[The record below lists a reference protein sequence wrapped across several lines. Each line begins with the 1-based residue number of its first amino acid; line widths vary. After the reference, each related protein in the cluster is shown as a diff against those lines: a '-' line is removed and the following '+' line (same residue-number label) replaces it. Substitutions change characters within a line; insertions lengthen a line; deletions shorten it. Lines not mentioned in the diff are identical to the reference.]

1 MGMKP
6 TPFGTQIPYEEKE
19 FKVVGTNPEARPDAV
34 DKVTGKARYAAD
46 INLPGQL
53 IGKVLRSPHA
63 HANIKSIDTSAAEA
77 LKGVKAVVTR
87 DNFADLPVQH
97 ASAGEI
103 MVNFRDVTRA
113 MMAREKALFDGHPV
127 AAVAATSE
135 SIAKAALKLIKVD
148 YEVLPH
154 VIEVA
159 DAMKP
164 DAPLL
169 NEEQFTKGV
178 EPAPDKPSNI
188 AAQMTSVLGD
198 IEEGFGQAEL
208 IVEHEFNTKA
218 AHQGYIEP
226 HSSLA
231 NYTEGGNAEIWTS
244 TQGHFLIRAQ
254 VAKVLAMEV
263 SRVKVTPA
271 ELGGG
276 FGGKNMIYLEPLA
289 VQLSKKSG
297 RPVKMTMTR
306 DEVFRASGPTSG
318 TNIIIKIGVTKKG
331 RITAA
336 KAILNYQSGCFPGS
350 SLPLCTPTAFTRYDI
365 PNVLVIGNDV
375 VCNRPKVA
383 AYRAPGAPM
392 IAFGVETI
400 MDEIA
405 EELKIDP
412 IEIRLLNAAKE
423 GTQTH
428 FGPKLGPIGYI
439 ETLEAAQAHDHMKTK
454 LGPNQGRGIATGFWN
469 TLGMETSATL
479 NINQDGTA
487 SFIYG
492 TVDVAGG
499 MRAAYSQMVA
509 EELGIPFENVKS
521 IQSDTTSLGFNFTTA
536 GSRGTAAGGMAAV
549 KASRDAITRMCEVA
563 ARIWEVEPDEVVW
576 EDGHAR
582 PAGSNVGDF
591 DPLSLAEIAA
601 KAGFFGGTIAG
612 HAEINVTGGGP
623 GFGTYLVDVEVD
635 RDTGAV
641 KVLRYT
647 IIQDAGKAI
656 FPDYVKAQFHGAAV
670 QGIGLALNE
679 EYIYDDKGVMIN
691 PGFLDYRIP
700 VASDIPPIET
710 QIVEVPNPLHPYG
723 VRGVGEVP
731 IIPPLGAIANA
742 IYHATG
748 VRMRSHPMSP
758 PKVLAALEEAAPAV
772 AAE

>member
-6 TPFGTQIPYEEKE
+6 TPFGTQIPYEEKNL
-19 FKVVGTNPEARPDAV
+19 KIVGTNPTVRPDAV

-63 HANIKSIDTSAAEA
+63 HARIKSIDTTKAAK
-77 LKGVKAVVTR
+77 LTGVKAIVTS
-87 DNFADLPVQH
+87 ADFSDMPVLH
-97 ASAGEI
+97 AAAGEI
-103 MVNFRDVTRA
+103 MVNFRDVTRTF
-113 MMAREKALFDGHPV
+113 MAREKVLFDGHPV
-127 AAVAATSE
+127 AAVAAISE
-135 SIAKAALKLIKVD
+135 SVAKAALKLIKVD

-154 VIEVA
+154 VIDVVE
-159 DAMKP
+159 AMQP

-169 NEEQFTKGV
+169 DEEQFTKGID
-178 EPAPDKPSNI
+178 PAPEKPSNI
-188 AAQMTSVLGD
+188 AAQLKSVLGD
-198 IEEGFGQAEL
+198 VTEGFSQADLVIER
-208 IVEHEFNTKA
+208 EFHTKA
-218 AHQGYIEP
+218 VHQGYIEP
-226 HSSLA
+226 QSSIA
-231 NYTEGGNAEIWTS
+231 NYTDGGDAEVWTG
-244 TQGHFLIRAQ
+244 TQGHFLIRALLS
-254 VAKVLAMEV
+254 KVLEMDV

-276 FGGKNMIYLEPLA
+276 FGGKNSIYLEPLA
-289 VQLSKKSG
+289 VMLSKKSG
-297 RPVKMTMTR
+297 RPVKLTMTR
-306 DEVFRASGPTSG
+306 GEVFRATGPTSG
-318 TNIIIKIGVTKKG
+318 TNIIIKIGVTKEGK
-331 RITAA
+331 ITAA
-336 KAILNYQSGCFPGS
+336 HATLNYQSGCFPGS
-350 SLPLCTPTAFTRYDI
+350 SLPLCTPTVFTRYDI

-392 IAFGVETI
+392 IAFGVETVI
-400 MDEIA
+400 DEIA
-405 EELKIDP
+405 EELNLDKID
-412 IEIRLLNAAKE
+412 IRLLNAAKE

-439 ETLEAAQAHDHMKTK
+439 ETLEAAKVHSHMKVP

-499 MRAAYSQMVA
+499 MRAAYAQVIA
-509 EELGIPFENVKS
+509 EELGIAFENVKA

-536 GSRGTAAGGMAAV
+536 GSRGTAAGTMAAV
-549 KASRDAITRMCEVA
+549 KASRDALVRMCEVA
-563 ARIWEVEPDEVVW
+563 ARIWEVDPDQVVW
-576 EDGHAR
+576 EDGQAR
-582 PAGSNVGDF
+582 PAGSNVGEF
-591 DPLSLAEIAA
+591 EPLSIVEIAA
-601 KAGFFGGTIAG
+601 KAGFYGGTIAG

-623 GFGTYLVDVEVD
+623 GFGTHIVDVDVD
-635 RDTGAV
+635 RETGSV

-647 IIQDAGKAI
+647 IIQDAGKAV

-691 PGFLDYRIP
+691 PGFLDYRMP
-700 VASDIPPIET
+700 VASDIPIIET
-710 QIVEVPNPLHPYG
+710 QIIEVPNPNHPYG
-723 VRGVGEVP
+723 IRGVGEVP
-731 IIPPLGAIANA
+731 IIPPLAAIANA
-742 IYHATG
+742 IHDAVG
-748 VRMRSHPMSP
+748 VRMRDHPMSP
-758 PKVLAALEEAAPAV
+758 PKVLKALDDAELAI

>member
-623 GFGTYLVDVEVD
+623 GFGTHLVDVEVD

>member
-6 TPFGTQIPYEEKE
+6 TPFGTQIPYEEKNL
-19 FKVVGTNPEARPDAV
+19 KIVGTNPTVRPDAV

-63 HANIKSIDTSAAEA
+63 HARIKSIDTTKAAK
-77 LKGVKAVVTR
+77 LTGVKAIVTS
-87 DNFADLPVQH
+87 ADFSDMPVLH
-97 ASAGEI
+97 AAAGEI
-103 MVNFRDVTRA
+103 MVNFRDVTRTF
-113 MMAREKALFDGHPV
+113 MAREKVLFDGHPV
-127 AAVAATSE
+127 AAVAAISE
-135 SIAKAALKLIKVD
+135 SVAKAALKLIKVD

-154 VIEVA
+154 VIDVVE
-159 DAMKP
+159 AMQP

-169 NEEQFTKGV
+169 DEEQFTKGID
-178 EPAPDKPSNI
+178 PAPEKPSNI
-188 AAQMTSVLGD
+188 AAQLKSVLGD
-198 IEEGFGQAEL
+198 VTEGFSQADLVIER
-208 IVEHEFNTKA
+208 EFHTKA
-218 AHQGYIEP
+218 VHQGYIEP
-226 HSSLA
+226 QSSIA
-231 NYTEGGNAEIWTS
+231 NYTDGGDAEVWTG
-244 TQGHFLIRAQ
+244 TQGHFLIRALLS
-254 VAKVLAMEV
+254 KVLEMDV

-276 FGGKNMIYLEPLA
+276 FGGKNSIYLEPLA
-289 VQLSKKSG
+289 VMLSKKSG
-297 RPVKMTMTR
+297 RPVKLTMTR
-306 DEVFRASGPTSG
+306 GEVFRATGPTSG
-318 TNIIIKIGVTKKG
+318 TNIIIKIGVTKEGK
-331 RITAA
+331 ITAA
-336 KAILNYQSGCFPGS
+336 HATLNYQSGCFPGS
-350 SLPLCTPTAFTRYDI
+350 SLPLCTPTVFTRYDI

-392 IAFGVETI
+392 IAFGVETVI
-400 MDEIA
+400 DEIA
-405 EELKIDP
+405 EELNLDKID
-412 IEIRLLNAAKE
+412 IRLLNAAKE

-439 ETLEAAQAHDHMKTK
+439 ETLEAAKVHSHMKVP

-499 MRAAYSQMVA
+499 MRAAYAQVIA
-509 EELGIPFENVKS
+509 EELGIAFENVKA

-536 GSRGTAAGGMAAV
+536 GSRGTAAGTMAAV
-549 KASRDAITRMCEVA
+549 KASRDAIVRMCEVA
-563 ARIWEVEPDEVVW
+563 ARIWEVDPDQVVW
-576 EDGHAR
+576 EDGQAR
-582 PAGSNVGDF
+582 PAGSNVGEF
-591 DPLSLAEIAA
+591 EPLSIVEIAA
-601 KAGFFGGTIAG
+601 KAGFYG

-623 GFGTYLVDVEVD
+623 GFGTHIVDVDVD
-635 RDTGAV
+635 RETGSV

-647 IIQDAGKAI
+647 IIQDAGKAV

-691 PGFLDYRIP
+691 PGFLDYRMP
-700 VASDIPPIET
+700 VASDIPIIET
-710 QIVEVPNPLHPYG
+710 QIIEVPNPNHPYG
-723 VRGVGEVP
+723 IRGVGEVP
-731 IIPPLGAIANA
+731 IIPPLAAIANA
-742 IYHATG
+742 IHDAVG
-748 VRMRSHPMSP
+748 VRMRDHPMSP
-758 PKVLAALEEAAPAV
+758 PKVLRALDDAELAI

>member
-6 TPFGTQIPYEEKE
+6 TPFGTQIPYEEKNL
-19 FKVVGTNPEARPDAV
+19 KIVGTNPTVRPDAV

-63 HANIKSIDTSAAEA
+63 HARIKSIDTTKAAK
-77 LKGVKAVVTR
+77 LTGVKAIVTS
-87 DNFADLPVQH
+87 ADFSDMPVLH
-97 ASAGEI
+97 AAAGEI
-103 MVNFRDVTRA
+103 MVNFRDVTRTF
-113 MMAREKALFDGHPV
+113 MAREKVLFDGHPV
-127 AAVAATSE
+127 AAVAAISE
-135 SIAKAALKLIKVD
+135 SVAKAALKLIKVD

-154 VIEVA
+154 VIDVVE
-159 DAMKP
+159 AMQP

-169 NEEQFTKGV
+169 DEEQFTKGID
-178 EPAPDKPSNI
+178 PAPEKPSNI
-188 AAQMTSVLGD
+188 AAQLKSVLGD
-198 IEEGFGQAEL
+198 VTEGFSQADLVIER
-208 IVEHEFNTKA
+208 EFHTKA
-218 AHQGYIEP
+218 VHQGYIEP
-226 HSSLA
+226 QSSIA
-231 NYTEGGNAEIWTS
+231 NYTDGGDAEVWTG
-244 TQGHFLIRAQ
+244 TQGHFLIRALLS
-254 VAKVLAMEV
+254 KVLEMDV

-276 FGGKNMIYLEPLA
+276 FGGKNSIYLEPLA
-289 VQLSKKSG
+289 VMLSKKSG
-297 RPVKMTMTR
+297 RPVKLTMTR
-306 DEVFRASGPTSG
+306 GEVFRATGPTSG
-318 TNIIIKIGVTKKG
+318 TNIIIKIGVTKEGK
-331 RITAA
+331 ITAA
-336 KAILNYQSGCFPGS
+336 HATLNYQSGCFPGS
-350 SLPLCTPTAFTRYDI
+350 SLPLCTPTVFTRYDI

-392 IAFGVETI
+392 IAFGVETVI
-400 MDEIA
+400 DEIA
-405 EELKIDP
+405 EELNLDKID
-412 IEIRLLNAAKE
+412 IRLLNAAKE

-439 ETLEAAQAHDHMKTK
+439 ETLEAAKVHSHMKVP

-499 MRAAYSQMVA
+499 MRAAYAQVIA
-509 EELGIPFENVKS
+509 EELGIAFENVKA

-536 GSRGTAAGGMAAV
+536 GSRGTAAGTMAAV
-549 KASRDAITRMCEVA
+549 KASRDAIVRMCEVA
-563 ARIWEVEPDEVVW
+563 ARIWEVDPDQVVW
-576 EDGHAR
+576 EDGQAR

-591 DPLSLAEIAA
+591 EPLSIVEIAA
-601 KAGFFGGTIAG
+601 KAGFYGGTIAG

-623 GFGTYLVDVEVD
+623 GFGTHIVDVDVD
-635 RDTGAV
+635 RETGSV

-647 IIQDAGKAI
+647 IIQDAGKAV

-691 PGFLDYRIP
+691 PGFLDYRMP
-700 VASDIPPIET
+700 VASDIPIIET
-710 QIVEVPNPLHPYG
+710 QIIEVPNPNHPYG
-723 VRGVGEVP
+723 IRGVGEVP
-731 IIPPLGAIANA
+731 IIPPLAAIANA
-742 IYHATG
+742 IHDAVG
-748 VRMRSHPMSP
+748 VRMRDHPMSP
-758 PKVLAALEEAAPAV
+758 PKVLKALDDAELAI

>member
-6 TPFGTQIPYEEKE
+6 TPFGTQIPYEEKNL
-19 FKVVGTNPEARPDAV
+19 KIVGTNPTVRPDAV

-63 HANIKSIDTSAAEA
+63 HARIKSIDTTKAAK
-77 LKGVKAVVTR
+77 LTGVKAIVTS
-87 DNFADLPVQH
+87 ADFSDMPVLH
-97 ASAGEI
+97 AAAGEI
-103 MVNFRDVTRA
+103 MVNFRDVTRTF
-113 MMAREKALFDGHPV
+113 MAREKVLFDGHPV
-127 AAVAATSE
+127 AAVAAISE
-135 SIAKAALKLIKVD
+135 SVAKAALKLIKVD

-154 VIEVA
+154 VIDVVE
-159 DAMKP
+159 AMQP

-169 NEEQFTKGV
+169 DEEQFTKGID
-178 EPAPDKPSNI
+178 PAPEKPSNI
-188 AAQMTSVLGD
+188 AAQLKSVLGD
-198 IEEGFGQAEL
+198 VTEGFSQADLVIER
-208 IVEHEFNTKA
+208 EFHTKA
-218 AHQGYIEP
+218 VHQGYIEP
-226 HSSLA
+226 QSSIA
-231 NYTEGGNAEIWTS
+231 NYTDGGDAEVWTG
-244 TQGHFLIRAQ
+244 TQGHFLIRALLS
-254 VAKVLAMEV
+254 KVLEMDV

-276 FGGKNMIYLEPLA
+276 FGGKNSIYLEPLA
-289 VQLSKKSG
+289 VMLSKKSG
-297 RPVKMTMTR
+297 RPVKLTMTR
-306 DEVFRASGPTSG
+306 GEVFRATGPTSG
-318 TNIIIKIGVTKKG
+318 TNIIIKIGVTKEGK
-331 RITAA
+331 ITAA
-336 KAILNYQSGCFPGS
+336 HATLNYQSGCFPGS
-350 SLPLCTPTAFTRYDI
+350 SLPLCTPTVFTRYDI

-392 IAFGVETI
+392 IAFGVETVI
-400 MDEIA
+400 DEIA
-405 EELKIDP
+405 EELNLDKID
-412 IEIRLLNAAKE
+412 IRLLNAAKE

-439 ETLEAAQAHDHMKTK
+439 ETLEAAKVHSHMKVP

-499 MRAAYSQMVA
+499 MRAAYAQVIA
-509 EELGIPFENVKS
+509 EELGIAFENVKA

-536 GSRGTAAGGMAAV
+536 GSRCTAAGTMAAV
-549 KASRDAITRMCEVA
+549 KASRDAIVRMCEVA
-563 ARIWEVEPDEVVW
+563 ARIWEVDPDQVVW
-576 EDGHAR
+576 EDGQAR
-582 PAGSNVGDF
+582 PAGSNVGEF
-591 DPLSLAEIAA
+591 EPLSIVEIAA
-601 KAGFFGGTIAG
+601 KAGFYGGTIAG

-623 GFGTYLVDVEVD
+623 GFGTHIVDVDVD
-635 RDTGAV
+635 RETGSV

-647 IIQDAGKAI
+647 IIQDAGKAV

-691 PGFLDYRIP
+691 PGFLDYRMP
-700 VASDIPPIET
+700 VASDIPIIET
-710 QIVEVPNPLHPYG
+710 QIIEVPNPNHPYG
-723 VRGVGEVP
+723 IRGVGEVP
-731 IIPPLGAIANA
+731 IIPPLAAIANA
-742 IYHATG
+742 IHDAVG
-748 VRMRSHPMSP
+748 VRMRDHPMSP
-758 PKVLAALEEAAPAV
+758 PKVLKALDDAELAI